1 MDSNTINELNEI
13 FWKSYNSEFDAER
26 IVVFNPTESKMLR
39 YDFVFKIR
47 YILLYDY
54 IIDCQKVE
62 ENLGIQVWGSPTFVP
77 ETALYYLTDKKGKIL
92 NESPCPFDISE
103 IMSIYMS
110 KISKIPNTVKQLIYL
125 EKSIKIEWNKEHFK
139 VKKMKFEPAFIKKF
153 EEWKQKLKLIMSENP
168 NVNKFRFFG
177 IRTYNDDHEKAEL
190 GILIL
195 GKDHN
200 NVEWSKIYTLDE
212 IDFYFDNLNKRL
224 SRGFK

>member
-1 MDSNTINELNEI
+1 
-13 FWKSYNSEFDAER
+13 
-26 IVVFNPTESKMLR
+26 
-39 YDFVFKIR
+39 
-47 YILLYDY
+47 
-54 IIDCQKVE
+54 
-62 ENLGIQVWGSPTFVP
+62 
-77 ETALYYLTDKKGKIL
+77 
-92 NESPCPFDISE
+92 
-103 IMSIYMS
+103 
-110 KISKIPNTVKQLIYL
+110 
-125 EKSIKIEWNKEHFK
+125 
-139 VKKMKFEPAFIKKF
+139 MKFEPAFIKKF